1 MTGYGR
7 PPVRTD
13 TPLNVESDLSLQR
26 DLLTPAGEH
35 FVRSHF
41 PIPDALDGGSV
52 VIDGEVQREVSLT
65 PADLR
70 AMAMDAITTTM
81 ECAGNSRA
89 QLEPRVEG
97 VQWVAGAVSTAIW
110 QGVPLGRL
118 LATAGVRDGADGV
131 LLRGADNGDVPD
143 GTGRRQSVHYERS
156 LPLEKAL
163 APEVL
168 IVTEMN
174 GKALPVEHGGPVRAV
189 VGGWYGMASVKWLTG
204 ITVTR
209 GAPAGFWE
217 TVEYAYV
224 ETGADGA
231 GTRVPVR
238 QMLPKAQITEPAPGA
253 SVGRGESVLVRGFAW
268 AGEASVSQVV
278 FSDDGG
284 TSWTPVRLLDEPR
297 PCVWT
302 RWVISW
308 CPDRVGQRELLV
320 RCHDDRG
327 RAQPMTRDPDRD
339 GYMINEVTPYPIT
352 IH

>member
-7 PPVRTD
+7 PLVRTD
-13 TPLNVESDLSLQR
+13 APLNVESDLSTQH
-26 DLLTPAGEH
+26 DVLTPAGEH

-41 PIPDALDGGSV
+41 PIPDAHDGARLS
-52 VIDGEVQREVSLT
+52 IDGEVEREVSLT
-65 PADLR
+65 AADLR
-70 AMAMDAITTTM
+70 AMAIEAATTTM

-89 QLEPRVEG
+89 GLEPPVEG

-110 QGVPLGRL
+110 HGVPLGRL
-118 LATAGVRDGADGV
+118 LAMAGVRDGADGV
-131 LLRGADNGDVPD
+131 LLRGADIGDVPD
-143 GTGRRQSVHYERS
+143 ATGGWQSVHYERS
-156 LPLEKAL
+156 LPLAKAF

-174 GKALPVEHGGPVRAV
+174 GGSLPIEHGGPVRAV
-189 VGGWYGMASVKWLTG
+189 VGGWYGMASVKWLMR

-217 TVEYAYV
+217 TVEYAYD
-224 ETGADGA
+224 ESRADGA
-231 GTRVPVR
+231 RARVPVR
-238 QMLPKAQITEPAPGA
+238 EMLPKAQITEPAPGA
-253 SVGRGESVLVRGFAW
+253 SVRRGESVLVRGFAW

-278 FSDDGG
+278 FSHDGG
-284 TSWTPVRLLDEPR
+284 ASWSPVRLLDEPR

-308 CPDRVGQRELLV
+308 CPDRAGRRELLV

-327 RAQPMTRDPDRD
+327 RVQPMTRDAARG
-339 GYMINEVTPYPIT
+339 GYMINEVSPYPIT
-352 IH
+352 VR